1 MLSHHG
7 RCAYSA
13 IVDRPVYDWPNGAR
27 LAVYIA
33 INIEHFPFGEG
44 EGGQLIPGELED
56 GSSSSQLLSS
66 REVGIRRHVRRG
78 VRTGLPRPRRNRC
91 SRRRE

>member
-1 MLSHHG
+1 MLTYHD

-13 IVDRPVYDWPNGAR
+13 IVDRPVYDWPNGTR

-44 EGGQLIPGELED
+44 EGGQLMPGAN
-56 GSSSSQLLSS
+56 
-66 REVGIRRHVRRG
+66 G
-78 VRTGLPRPRRNRC
+78 VAA
-91 SRRRE
+91 